1 VAAVD
6 LRRILRAAGRAK
18 TILVDEEREKLQG
31 SLRAYMNAVWRLIE
45 PKRDFVP
52 GWHIDAILEHLEAAF
67 RGQINELVI
76 NIPPRC
82 IKSTLTCV
90 IGPTWVWSWAP
101 EYRLLTTSYGLNL
114 ALRDASRSRKL
125 LNSPWY
131 QETFPSTRLEPS
143 QRAKGRYETTAG
155 GWRVAGSTA
164 GIGTGEGGQAIL
176 VDDPLKAGDADSE
189 VKRQEVIDWWS
200 ETLPTRLD
208 DPKHGTKIVIMQRLH
223 DMDLTGFILAEKSPE
238 TVHLMLPM
246 RFDPARCCK
255 TRWFIDP
262 RTTKGELLWPERF
275 AEKDVD
281 RLERRMS
288 PRAVSAQLD
297 QLPTVAGGAIFKRDW
312 WQVWTTPK
320 APECHAV
327 FVSFDP
333 AMKEGQE
340 GSRWAATV
348 WGVFR
353 HAVDTRPL
361 PAADGKITAVTFAEV
376 DKAGAADWHAILL
389 DSWAEH
395 YDYPTAKRRLLET
408 VKEWTLDGVPPD
420 YVLVEDKAAGP
431 ILIRELN
438 DAGVAGVMG
447 YNPGRQSKLQRA
459 HQVSDLWYTGRMWAL
474 GRRMPGGERSS
485 LIFQAQAE
493 EVIKELALF
502 PNGQH
507 DDLVDSCTQAAGLL
521 RDLGY
526 LRIDTDID
534 EVDIPDREPHREPI
548 YG

>member
-1 VAAVD
+1 VAAAD
-6 LRRILRAAGRAK
+6 LRRILRAASRARS
-18 TILVDEEREKLQG
+18 ILVEEEREKLQG

-52 GWHIDAILEHLEAAF
+52 GWHIDAILEHLQAAF
-67 RGQINELVI
+67 KGEISELVI

-131 QETFPSTRLEPS
+131 QETFPNTRLEPS

-223 DMDLTGFILAEKSPE
+223 DMDLTGFILAEKSPDV
-238 TVHLMLPM
+238 VHLMLPM
-246 RFDPARCCK
+246 RFDPARACK

-262 RTTKGELLWPERF
+262 RTVKGELLWPERF
-275 AEKDVD
+275 AEKDVN
-281 RLERRMS
+281 RLETRMS
-288 PRAVSAQLD
+288 PRAVAAQLD
-297 QLPTVAGGAIFKRDW
+297 QLPTVAGGAIIKRDW
-312 WQVWTTPK
+312 WRIWTVPK
-320 APECHAV
+320 APQCHAI

-340 GSRWAATV
+340 GSRWACTT

-353 HAVDTRPL
+353 HSTDDRPPL
-361 PAADGKITAVTFAEV
+361 ASDGKKLAVTFAEI
-376 DKAGAADWHAILL
+376 DKAGVDDWHAILL
-389 DSWAEH
+389 DAWAEH

-408 VKEWTLDGVPPD
+408 VKEWTLEGVPPD

-438 DAGVAGVMG
+438 DAGVQGVMR

-502 PNGQH
+502 PNGRH

-534 EVDIPDREPHREPI
+534 EVDIPEREPHREPI